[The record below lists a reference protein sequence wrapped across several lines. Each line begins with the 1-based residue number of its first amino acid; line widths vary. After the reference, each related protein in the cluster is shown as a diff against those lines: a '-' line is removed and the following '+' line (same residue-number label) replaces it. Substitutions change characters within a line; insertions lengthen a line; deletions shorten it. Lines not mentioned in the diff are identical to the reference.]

1 MGPGE
6 HVGEAGRGF
15 DETRFAYIDNCVKG
29 FERLNVLS
37 TMYLKFCMTRI
48 KMSPVAISTLSTP
61 ILVCNVI
68 LNEAAQFPLEK

>member
-15 DETRFAYIDNCVKG
+15 DETRFAYINNCVKG

-37 TMYLKFCMTRI
+37 TYV
-48 KMSPVAISTLSTP
+48 SE
-61 ILVCNVI
+61 ILHDKN
-68 LNEAAQFPLEK
+68 